1 MILKNEFCIIT
12 VSVNEQFSFGDP
24 KNKKYDIVLNPKNY
38 NAEDRIKAFEFDVN
52 LFKEQKKIAL
62 ISLIGEPAGDITVL
76 DGTILTLLQNEAFL
90 QIDVVKGEIIG
101 IKPTDMFGS
110 VFSLNKFGDD
120 YIVHGE
126 IEIARYNRDL
136 EKLWSFS
143 GRDIFASI
151 TGKRAFEMSDN
162 LIKIYDFQD
171 NYYEIDYDGKEI

>member
-1 MILKNEFCIIT
+1 M
-12 VSVNEQFSFGDP
+12 
-24 KNKKYDIVLNPKNY
+24 
-38 NAEDRIKAFEFDVN
+38 
-52 LFKEQKKIAL
+52 
-62 ISLIGEPAGDITVL
+62 
-76 DGTILTLLQNEAFL
+76 

-101 IKPTDMFGS
+101 INPTDIFGS
-110 VFSLNKFGDD
+110 VFSPNKFGDD

-171 NYYEIDYDGKEI
+171 NYYEIDCDGKEI